1 MKVYIPFHVLYYNKQ
16 LILSETKLIKDLQQ
30 KSESAFKE
38 LVDSYQKMVY
48 NTVLGIVQQEQEA
61 EDLAQEVFI
70 QVYMSIDGFR
80 EDAKL
85 STWIYRIATTK
96 ALDWE
101 RKKKTKKRF
110 GKILSFFSNDDE
122 QVHDAVEFNHPGI
135 QLEKKEQAN
144 ILFKALNKL
153 PDNQRIAFILIKLEG
168 LNYQEASEVMNTSL
182 KAIEA
187 YMHRAKINLQKII
200 SNK

>member
-1 MKVYIPFHVLYYNKQ
+1 MKVIIPFHVLYYNKQ
-16 LILSETKLIKDLQQ
+16 LILSETNLIKALQQ

-48 NTVLGIVQQEQEA
+48 NTILGIVQQEQEA
-61 EDLAQEVFI
+61 EDIAQEVFI

-80 EDAKL
+80 QDAKL

-110 GKILSFFSNDDE
+110 GKLLSFFSNDN
-122 QVHDAVEFNHPGI
+122 VLIIDAIEFNHPGI

-144 ILFKALNKL
+144 VLFKALKKL
-153 PDNQRIAFILIKLEG
+153 PENQRIAFILIKMEG
-168 LNYQEASEVMNTSL
+168 LNYQETSEVMNTSL

-187 YMHRAKINLQKII
+187 YMHRVKINLQKII
-200 SNK
+200 GK